1 MFSKYSAL
9 LVVSFFMFLNI
20 YADEVKEESQKP
32 KVKTGVEVEKGDNAP
47 KWEDEIL
54 KKKKESKKESEKE
67 MKKEKREKKLE
78 KNKERNEKRKKSGR

>member
-1 MFSKYSAL
+1 MLKELFAL
-9 LVVSFFMFLNI
+9 IFIFFFAITSLTG
-20 YADEVKEESQKP
+20 EEKKEESKKP

-54 KKKKESKKESEKE
+54 KKKKEAKKESEKE

>member
-1 MFSKYSAL
+1 MLKELFAL
-9 LVVSFFMFLNI
+9 IFIFFFAMTPLTG
-20 YADEVKEESQKP
+20 EEKKEEPKKP

-54 KKKKESKKESEKE
+54 KKKKEAKKESEKE

>member
-1 MFSKYSAL
+1 MLKRLFILISI
-9 LVVSFFMFLNI
+9 FFFAMTSLSG
-20 YADEVKEESQKP
+20 EEKKEESKKP

-54 KKKKESKKESEKE
+54 KKKKEAKKESEKE
-67 MKKEKREKKLE
+67 MKKEKKEKKLE